1 MLASAP
7 SRASA
12 HGHLSAIW
20 HGARRLWRNRS
31 PWAVGAVVIALLVAA
46 PLFAIVYLAFTPGEN
61 IWPHLLANV
70 LPGAITRTI
79 TLMIGVGLITLLVGT
94 ATAWAVTMYRFPG
107 RQLLSW
113 ALLLPLAMPT
123 YLTAFCYV
131 ELLDYS
137 STLQTALRSFFG
149 FTSARQYWFPDV
161 RSMSGAIFVMSF
173 VLYPYVYLTARASFI
188 QQSANMLEAARLLGR
203 TPWGAFREIALPLA
217 RPALAAGVALALM
230 ECLNDIGATEYLG
243 VETLTVSVYATW
255 LERSNLG
262 GAAQIACVM
271 LVFVIALFALEHF
284 GRRGKRYA
292 GSGKTV
298 AAPSPTRLAGAAG
311 WAVFIACALPILL
324 GFVLPMSVLVKSA
337 WIFWEDALSW
347 DYAMAVYHSLIL
359 SVLAA
364 GVAVALAIVLAFAR
378 RSTTRSTAHS
388 LINLPIRLA
397 SIGYAVP
404 GTVLAVGI
412 LIPLAGFDNA
422 LDSFARDMF
431 GVSTGLILSG
441 SIFAI
446 VMAYTVRFMAVALG
460 SIEAGLGK
468 VSSNLDGAARTLG
481 LSQFGVLRQILL
493 PILRPALAVAAL
505 MVFVDSM
512 KELPATL
519 LLRPFNFETL
529 ATHVY
534 RLADNDMFEEAAF
547 SALSIVGIGLVP
559 ILILHHT
566 LTQTVTNKKA
576 G

>member
-1 MLASAP
+1 MPASERFMF
-7 SRASA
+7 SIA
-12 HGHLSAIW
+12 HHLCALT
-20 HGARRLWRNRS
+20 RRGQRFWRHQS
-31 PWAVGAVVIALLVAA
+31 PWLVAALLIALLVAS
-46 PLFAIVYLAFTPGEN
+46 PLFAIVYLALTPGEN

-70 LPGAITRTI
+70 LPGAVTRTLI
-79 TLMIGVGLITLLVGT
+79 LMLGVGVVTLLVGT
-94 ATAWAVTMYRFPG
+94 ATAWVMTMYHFPG
-107 RQLLSW
+107 RSLLSW
-113 ALLLPLAMPT
+113 ALLLPLAVPT

-137 STLQTALRSFFG
+137 GTLQTAFRSLFG

-161 RSMSGAIFVMSF
+161 RSMSGAIFVMGF
-173 VLYPYVYLTARASFI
+173 VLYPYVYLTARASFA
-188 QQSANMLEAARLLGR
+188 QQSANVLEAARLLGR
-203 TPWGAFREIALPLA
+203 TPWGAFREVALPLA
-217 RPALAAGVALALM
+217 RPALVAGVALALM

-255 LERSNLG
+255 LERSNLA

-271 LVFVIALFALEHF
+271 LVFVLVLFALERL
-284 GRRGKRYA
+284 GRRGKGYA
-292 GSGKTV
+292 GSAKTV
-298 AAPSPTRLAGAAG
+298 SVPAATPLRGMAG
-311 WAVFIACALPILL
+311 WGVALACTLPILF

-337 WIFWEDALSW
+337 WVFWEEALSW
-347 DYAMAVYHSLIL
+347 DYLLAVYHSLVL

-364 GVAVALAIVLAFAR
+364 GLAVTLAVILAFAR
-378 RSTTRSTAHS
+378 RTSPPGAHNV
-388 LINLPIRLA
+388 INLPIRLA

-422 LDSFARDMF
+422 LDHFTREMF
-431 GVSTGLILSG
+431 GFSTGLLLSG
-441 SIFAI
+441 SLFAI
-446 VMAYTVRFMAVALG
+446 VIAYTVRFMAVALG

-468 VSSNLDGAARTLG
+468 ISGNLDGAARTLG
-481 LSQFGVLRQILL
+481 LSHFGVLRQILL

-534 RLADNDMFEEAAF
+534 KLADNDMFEEAAF
-547 SALSIVGIGLVP
+547 SALSIVAIGLVP
-559 ILILHHT
+559 VLILHHT
-566 LTQTVTNKKA
+566 MTQRLTRGKPS
-576 G
+576 